1 MNPEVQN
8 EVGMRLKCVQGH
20 VRGVRLMVADERPAS
35 DVLQQ
40 LHALQGSLRK
50 VRELLLKE
58 HLSECLLGG
67 GNPLVADAAG
77 LQEAL
82 DQILQ
87 FHDKN

>member
-1 MNPEVQN
+1 ME
-8 EVGMRLKCVQGH
+8 GH
-20 VRGVRLMVADERPAS
+20 IHGVRLMVDEERPTI

-40 LHALQGSLRK
+40 LHAIQGSLHVIRK
-50 VRELLLKE
+50 LLFKE
-58 HLSECLLGG
+58 HLYECLQDGDSLILAE
-67 GNPLVADAAG
+67 NAG